1 MASRASVETGMGDA
15 MRTADLPRLAKAGL
29 LIAAA
34 LLAGATTLAVGRVLL
49 GLTPSTYEAKQV
61 AVLIHLSTVLP
72 AIPLGLWVLLAR
84 KGDARHRMLGRL
96 WAVLMLVAAT
106 SAIFIRT
113 INHGQFSLIHLF
125 VPVVFLAL
133 FRAIRAARMR
143 NIARHKR
150 LMWTLYVG
158 GLLLPGMFAFLPG
171 RLLWNWLML

>member
-1 MASRASVETGMGDA
+1 MASVVGEEVTI
-15 MRTADLPRLAKAGL
+15 DLPRIAKGAL
-29 LIAAA
+29 LVGAT
-34 LLAGATTLAVGRVLL
+34 LLAGATIIAVVRVLT
-49 GLTPSTYEAKQV
+49 GMTPSTYEARQV
-61 AVLIHLSTVLP
+61 AILIHLATVLP

-84 KGDARHRMLGRL
+84 KGDATHRMLGRT

-133 FRAIRAARMR
+133 FRAIRAARMGR
-143 NIARHKR
+143 IAVHKR
-150 LMWTLYVG
+150 LMWTLYSA

-171 RLLWNWLML
+171 RLLWHWLML

>member
-1 MASRASVETGMGDA
+1 MATQVREEVAI
-15 MRTADLPRLAKAGL
+15 DLPRIAK
-29 LIAAA
+29 AA
-34 LLAGATTLAVGRVLL
+34 LLVGATMLAAATTIAVARVLT
-49 GLTPSTYEAKQV
+49 GMTPSTYEAKQV
-61 AVLIHLSTVLP
+61 AILIHLSTVLP

-84 KGDARHRMLGRL
+84 KGDARHRMLGRI
-96 WAVLMLVAAT
+96 WAVLMLTAAT

-133 FRAIRAARMR
+133 FRAIRAARMGR
-143 NIARHKR
+143 IALHKR
-150 LMWTLYVG
+150 LMWTLYSA

>member
-1 MASRASVETGMGDA
+1 MATQVREEIAI
-15 MRTADLPRLAKAGL
+15 DLPRIAK
-29 LIAAA
+29 AA
-34 LLAGATTLAVGRVLL
+34 LLVGATMLAAATTIAVARVLT
-49 GLTPSTYEAKQV
+49 GMTPSTYEAKQV
-61 AVLIHLSTVLP
+61 AILIHLSTVLP

-84 KGDARHRMLGRL
+84 KGDARHKMLGRI
-96 WAVLMLVAAT
+96 WAVLMLTAAT

-133 FRAIRAARMR
+133 FRAIRAARMGR
-143 NIARHKR
+143 IALHKR
-150 LMWTLYVG
+150 LMWTLYSA

>member
-1 MASRASVETGMGDA
+1 MSVIAREEVA
-15 MRTADLPRLAKAGL
+15 IDLPRIAKGAL
-29 LIAAA
+29 LFAAT
-34 LLAGATTLAVGRVLL
+34 LLAGATTIAVARVLI

-61 AVLIHLSTVLP
+61 AILIHLSTVLP

-84 KGDARHRMLGRL
+84 KGDARHRMLGRI

-113 INHGQFSLIHLF
+113 INHGQFSWIHLF

-133 FRAIRAARMR
+133 FRAIRAARTGR
-143 NIARHKR
+143 IALHKR
-150 LMWTLYVG
+150 LMWTLYSA

-171 RLLWNWLML
+171 RLLWHWLML

>member
-1 MASRASVETGMGDA
+1 MASVVGEEVAI
-15 MRTADLPRLAKAGL
+15 DLPRIAKGAL
-29 LIAAA
+29 LVGAT
-34 LLAGATTLAVGRVLL
+34 LLAGATIIAVARVLT
-49 GLTPSTYEAKQV
+49 GMTPSTYEARQV
-61 AVLIHLSTVLP
+61 AILIHLATVLP

-84 KGDARHRMLGRL
+84 KGDAMHRMLGRI

-133 FRAIRAARMR
+133 FRAIRAARMGR
-143 NIARHKR
+143 IAVHKR
-150 LMWTLYVG
+150 LMWTLYSA

-171 RLLWNWLML
+171 RLLWHWLML

>member
-1 MASRASVETGMGDA
+1 MATLVRDEAPI
-15 MRTADLPRLAKAGL
+15 DLPRIGKG
-29 LIAAA
+29 A
-34 LLAGATTLAVGRVLL
+34 LLAGATVLAGATMIAVARVLL

-61 AVLIHLSTVLP
+61 AILIHLSTVLP

-84 KGDARHRMLGRL
+84 KGDATHKLLGRI
-96 WAVLMLVAAT
+96 WAVLMLTAAT

-133 FRAIRAARMR
+133 FRAIRAARMGQ
-143 NIARHKR
+143 IARHKR
-150 LMWTLYVG
+150 LMWTLYSA

-171 RLLWNWLML
+171 RLLWHWLML